1 MAVKATLN
9 MYTSTKPTIYLIDGL
24 NLIRSFLYEFTRPE
38 EEVTADFLDFLEDIS
53 QTERYCMHT
62 YEVIFDGTFRPLGP
76 LYRGGVH
83 ISFAEEDSA
92 DQIICERANFLA
104 QSGQRVIAVTDD
116 RQLQET
122 LKSLGVKSLFCRKF
136 YQSLKIPEK

>member
-1 MAVKATLN
+1 